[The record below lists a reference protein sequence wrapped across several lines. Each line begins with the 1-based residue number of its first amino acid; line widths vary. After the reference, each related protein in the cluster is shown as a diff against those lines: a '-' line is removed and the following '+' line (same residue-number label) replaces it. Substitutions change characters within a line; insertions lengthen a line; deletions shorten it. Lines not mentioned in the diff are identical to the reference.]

1 MGSVKVGNKVFSSD
15 VNGISKAK
23 AYSTL
28 TDQPIKSDSFSLSNR
43 NKFLKK
49 GGSLKAL
56 SPNKDISSVKS
67 GYGNDN
73 NQSALDLHCLSSLSI
88 SCKLN
93 FIISYPFLSSFSDIS
108 R

>member
-56 SPNKDISSVKS
+56 SPNKDISSFKS
-67 GYGNDN
+67 GYGKGVDTRGGDTNKHS
-73 NQSALDLHCLSSLSI
+73 QTARF
-88 SCKLN
+88 KKGTV
-93 FIISYPFLSSFSDIS
+93 
-108 R
+108 